1 MIATLLATVLA
12 STPVLSDTVVRLG
25 IVERDLTGD
34 NVPETLSL
42 TGRGQTVDS
51 LEVTF
56 TIASS
61 GRTLFETK
69 WSETRAVGFDA
80 GRRVLSATEHRR
92 RLRELG
98 RFFFADEKF
107 MSPAEFL
114 ISLRGSA
121 PGHID
126 LIPDVIA
133 RDLHRS
139 DRSRARP
146 RTETFT
152 CVNHSRAP
160 SVRLGQRRR
169 IPPRGSHD
177 PDHDRSGAPTCSWSG
192 SLLASCLRPAPE

>member
-12 STPVLSDTVVRLG
+12 STPVLSDTMVRLG

-34 NVPETLSL
+34 NVPEILSL

-56 TIASS
+56 TITSS

-80 GRRVLSATEHRR
+80 GRRVLSAAEHRR

-121 PGHID
+121 PRHID

-139 DRSRARP
+139 DRSRAQLIWDEMQAGRI
-146 RTETFT
+146 TLFEF
-152 CVNHSRAP
+152 
-160 SVRLGQRRR
+160 SVGGDAVTTIGWSASDQRFY
-169 IPPRGSHD
+169 H
-177 PDHDRSGAPTCSWSG
+177 
-192 SLLASCLRPAPE
+192 LLECC

>member
-34 NVPETLSL
+34 NVPEILSL

-56 TIASS
+56 TITSS

-80 GRRVLSATEHRR
+80 VCRVLSAAEHRR

-98 RFFFADEKF
+98 SSLFADESF
-107 MSPAEFL
+107 MSSADFMARFP
-114 ISLRGSA
+114 GS
-121 PGHID
+121 
-126 LIPDVIA
+126 
-133 RDLHRS
+133 
-139 DRSRARP
+139 
-146 RTETFT
+146 
-152 CVNHSRAP
+152 
-160 SVRLGQRRR
+160 
-169 IPPRGSHD
+169 
-177 PDHDRSGAPTCSWSG
+177 
-192 SLLASCLRPAPE
+192 

>member
-34 NVPETLSL
+34 NVPEILSL

-56 TIASS
+56 TITSS
-61 GRTLFETK
+61 GRTVFETK
-69 WSETRAVGFDA
+69 WSETRAVGSDA
-80 GRRVLSATEHRR
+80 GRRVLSAAEHRR
-92 RLRELG
+92 RLRQLG

-121 PGHID
+121 PGQDRKSTRLNSSHLVISYAVFCLNKQKEYEGRDGLRGGGEQHLHIRGPLLTAHD
-126 LIPDVIA
+126 LA
-133 RDLHRS
+133 GS
-139 DRSRARP
+139 P
-146 RTETFT
+146 RTPCASLFALAGDILPAF
-152 CVNHSRAP
+152 R
-160 SVRLGQRRR
+160 
-169 IPPRGSHD
+169 
-177 PDHDRSGAPTCSWSG
+177 DR
-192 SLLASCLRPAPE
+192 

>member
-34 NVPETLSL
+34 NVPEILSL

-56 TIASS
+56 TITSS

-69 WSETRAVGFDA
+69 WSETRAVGSDA
-80 GRRVLSATEHRR
+80 GRRVLSAAEHRR
-92 RLRELG
+92 RLRKLG

-114 ISLRGSA
+114 VSSRGHA
-121 PGHID
+121 PRHID

-133 RDLHRS
+133 RDLHLS
-139 DRSRARP
+139 DRSRAQLVWAQ
-146 RTETFT
+146 TEAGGFA
-152 CVNHSRAP
+152 H
-160 SVRLGQRRR
+160 
-169 IPPRGSHD
+169 
-177 PDHDRSGAPTCSWSG
+177 
-192 SLLASCLRPAPE
+192 